1 MRHQPRGLKAQS
13 RREMRAFSMLGKL
26 AAMSSQDS
34 SAARAPAGLVL
45 AA

>member
-1 MRHQPRGLKAQS
+1 MRHHPRDLKTQS
-13 RREMRAFSMLGKL
+13 GREMRAFSMLGKL

-34 SAARAPAGLVL
+34 STAQAPAGLVL